1 MSIEVCSEREEST
14 TGDRS
19 PISISRLTTRPPFV
33 GFENWDH
40 ALNLQHN
47 YKLDVEGY
55 KTRRFPAVASGS
67 IGERSLTAEIKNGRP
82 QVKERGNVCSA
93 IGRWS
98 HNCRLTG
105 EPNPCFVDCAEE
117 PG

>member
-1 MSIEVCSEREEST
+1 LFRARRKYNRGQVTDLDFSVDHAASF
-14 TGDRS
+14 G
-19 PISISRLTTRPPFV
+19 

-47 YKLDVEGY
+47 YKLDVEGEGY